1 MESSGEHHHWMS
13 VKNAM
18 TREVISIRASDKVKD
33 AWLVMMEAGISGA
46 PVVDDSGSL
55 LGILSVTDI
64 HREILE
70 RIQKARTLREAVA
83 HLSDPGAEEKE
94 ELRELSLAIRAVAD
108 ETVLSTLPKDQHIHS
123 LSPEDSLDRAIRLM
137 AEHSVNRLP
146 VVKDNHVVGIIT
158 RQDVIWVISGR
169 PKQCET

>member
-1 MESSGEHHHWMS
+1 MESSAEHHRWMS

-18 TREVISIRASDKVKD
+18 TREVVSIRASDKVKD
-33 AWLVMMEAGISGA
+33 AWFIMMEAGISGA
-46 PVVDDSGSL
+46 PVVDDSGNL
-55 LGILSVTDI
+55 VGILSITDI
-64 HREILE
+64 HREVLG
-70 RIQKARTLREAVA
+70 RIQKARSLREAIA
-83 HLSDPGAEEKE
+83 QTSDPGAEEKE

-108 ETVLSTLPKDQHIHS
+108 ETVLSTLPKDQHVHS
-123 LSPEDSLDRAIRLM
+123 LAPEDSLDRAIRLM

-169 PKQCET
+169 PKQSEI